1 MIIIIIDQYYHSF
14 NSKQT
19 NTNKQTQTNKH
30 KETKQKDMTVYNNIS
45 MKQIFMIGVTLIVLI
60 QCYVT
65 YHFELMLDSY
75 SNDKQS
81 TATATTTTTTSQ
93 NIVTETETVDE
104 TPKITIIN
112 SNTNH
117 HHHDHDHK
125 RVLILTPLKD
135 ASKHLQ
141 RYFDQLITLTYPK
154 HLVSLGFLVGD
165 DSSISSS
172 TSSSHDDDD
181 NTFTTLQSILQQNQ
195 KNYHQY
201 HDIKIIQKSFQ
212 SSSTTTTTTSIHQ
225 INRHGYT
232 IQQSRR
238 SNIAKV
244 RNYLLSSTLSNNNNN
259 DNIDYVFWLD
269 SDVHTIPTNIIE
281 IMISVHKPIVVA
293 NCMFDEQKD
302 KNTYTPRSFDLN
314 SWVDT
319 TKSIELMK
327 SKPNNQLMLEGYSQE
342 KTYRTSLNNLR
353 GQSKKDDVTYVV
365 ELNGVGGTALMVDA
379 DVHRQGIIF
388 PSFVIDNAIETEGLC
403 RVAERNGLKCY
414 GLPNLEVWHY

>member
-1 MIIIIIDQYYHSF
+1 
-14 NSKQT
+14 
-19 NTNKQTQTNKH
+19 
-30 KETKQKDMTVYNNIS
+30 

-81 TATATTTTTTSQ
+81 TATATTTTNDNGNVISSSSLLFETTTTTTSQ
-93 NIVTETETVDE
+93 NIVTETET
-104 TPKITIIN
+104 IIN
-112 SNTNH
+112 SNTN

-165 DSSISSS
+165 DSSSSSS
-172 TSSSHDDDD
+172 TSSSHDDD

-212 SSSTTTTTTSIHQ
+212 SSSTTTTTTTSIHQ

>member
-1 MIIIIIDQYYHSF
+1 
-14 NSKQT
+14 
-19 NTNKQTQTNKH
+19 
-30 KETKQKDMTVYNNIS
+30 MTVYNNNIS

-81 TATATTTTTTSQ
+81 TAKTTLTTTSTTNGNGNVTSSSQ
-93 NIVTETETVDE
+93 IVKETKAVETNK
-104 TPKITIIN
+104 KITIIN
-112 SNTNH
+112 SNNNDPKNTTTTKSSTAT
-117 HHHDHDHK
+117 K

-141 RYFDQLITLTYPK
+141 RYFDQLLTLTYPK

-165 DSSISSS
+165 DDSNNN
-172 TSSSHDDDD
+172 HDD
-181 NTFTTLQSILQQNQ
+181 NTFTTLQSILQQNPN
-195 KNYHQY
+195 NYHPY

-212 SSSTTTTTTSIHQ
+212 SSSTTTTTSIHQ
-225 INRHGYT
+225 NNRHGYT
-232 IQQSRR
+232 IQQLRR

-244 RNYLLSSTLSNNNNN
+244 RNYLLSSTLFNNNHN

-281 IMISVHKPIVVA
+281 IMISVNKPIVVA

-327 SKPNNQLMLEGYSQE
+327 SKPNHQLMLEGYSQE

-403 RVAERNGLKCY
+403 RVAERNGFKCY